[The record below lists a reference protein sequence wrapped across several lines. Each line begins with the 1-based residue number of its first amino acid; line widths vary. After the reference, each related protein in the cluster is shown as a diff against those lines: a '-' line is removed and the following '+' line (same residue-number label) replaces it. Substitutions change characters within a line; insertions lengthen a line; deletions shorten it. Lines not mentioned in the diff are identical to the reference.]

1 VGVPPRRRIMALLV
15 PLVGLAVIVLAV
27 MAPMAWARPGLMAA
41 SPPTTAAPAPPATLV
56 PIGSQIVPTPNT
68 VPFVTRTTHA
78 SINPIWAKVSL
89 AGIALVILFL
99 VVQSVLTRAGRSRR
113 WTL

>member
-1 VGVPPRRRIMALLV
+1 VPRRRRILDPLV
-15 PLVGLAVIVLAV
+15 PLLGLVAIALALMV
-27 MAPMAWARPGLMAA
+27 PTAWAGPRLAA
-41 SPPTTAAPAPPATLV
+41 TTPPTTAAPAPATTLV

-68 VPFVTRTTHA
+68 VPFATRTTHA

-89 AGIALVILFL
+89 AAFALLILFM
-99 VVQSVLTRAGRSRR
+99 VVQSVLTRGGRRRR